1 MTDDAV
7 RGVGCQRSTDD
18 ATEAADMD
26 LVLVDRELLVALRRR
41 ARGLDRLL
49 DQLLAVPAP
58 GVEQAASG

>member
-7 RGVGCQRSTDD
+7 REGRCPKSTDD
-18 ATEAADMD
+18 AAEPSDVD

-49 DQLLAVPAP
+49 DQLLAVPAL

>member
-41 ARGLDRLL
+41 ARGLDRLGR
-49 DQLLAVPAP
+49 AV
-58 GVEQAASG
+58 V